1 MPQTTNISTWL
12 KQGTGYH
19 WRWKIG
25 IHWMPTLVSELYPL
39 LTPTEWKHRR
49 VGSSR
54 AWAVLI
60 CNQTLSLS
68 SPSSPSMPPD
78 SVNGSWD
85 KAPILSMRALL
96 VLFQASALRRGILG
110 KPGDGSGKRGGA
122 QRKRKREQDF
132 VAAPNPNSQ
141 GACCNATP

>member
-1 MPQTTNISTWL
+1 MLPSTYISTWL
-12 KQGTGYH
+12 KRGTGH
-19 WRWKIG
+19 QWRWKME
-25 IHWMPTLVSELYPL
+25 IHWKPTLVPELYPL

-49 VGSSR
+49 VGSSG

-60 CNQTLSLS
+60 CNQTLALS

-96 VLFQASALRRGILG
+96 VLFQASALRQGILG
-110 KPGDGSGKRGGA
+110 KPGDGSGKGGGT
-122 QRKRKREQDF
+122 QRKREREQDL